1 MNFGTSVT
9 VRLIRCPLNAGYVGS
24 FVSNMKEKRFSEK
37 KWSILLARNSLLHS
51 RFYCRHATLLPTN
64 GC

>member
-1 MNFGTSVT
+1 MREMNFGTSVT

-37 KWSILLARNSLLHS
+37 NGVFRWPGDDGRLNGVNFNS
-51 RFYCRHATLLPTN
+51 YP
-64 GC
+64 